1 MSEFSETRSLVAYMQ
16 AVQSPNLNIVKG
28 KEKVNPKTGKNYTPR
43 YVQFLKPDGSVLG
56 TAMLASKIENITA
69 ANALDFDVSWVEGVT
84 EGGSPVKGYMVH
96 GRSTAEIVSSFS
108 LADLATIGA

>member
-1 MSEFSETRSLVAYMQ
+1 MSTFSETRSLVAYMQ

-28 KEKVNPKTGKNYTPR
+28 KEKVNPKTGETYTPR

-69 ANALDFDVSWVEGVT
+69 ANARDLDVSWVEGAT
-84 EGGSPVKGYMVH
+84 EAGTPVKGYMVH
-96 GRSTAEIVSSFS
+96 GRSTAEVISTFS
-108 LADLATIGA
+108 VADLAAIGA